1 MIEFARRAVRQTSV
15 SQETEAKA
23 GTLPSA
29 CYETSLPVPIGAMVS
44 MTNRTLPL
52 SPSNQTMK
60 TVMKVKTKMTILNL
74 TQMKVTRMLVSRI
87 RQGSIATM
95 NRFGGIIV
103 SMEDLYN
110 RVSINLFQ
118 APR

>member
-1 MIEFARRAVRQTSV
+1 M
-15 SQETEAKA
+15 K
-23 GTLPSA
+23 PA
-29 CYETSLPVPIGAMVS
+29 CQF
-44 MTNRTLPL
+44 NRGHGIHDEPDVPL